1 MQRDQGNA
9 TALTH
14 RDQEKA
20 TALTQPVN
28 LAEVILPWA
37 FVPVT
42 VAVP

>member
-1 MQRDQGNA
+1 MQRDQRNA

-20 TALTQPVN
+20 TALTPPVS
-28 LAEVILPWA
+28 LTDVTLPWA
-37 FVPVT
+37 FAPVT